1 MIQRVKSFLFHNTT
15 VKQTIVKN
23 TFWLFIGQIF
33 SRLIKLIIIVYA
45 ARVMGVSEWGTFS
58 YVTSLAAL
66 FTVFMDFGINAVITR
81 ESSRD
86 LSVQEKY
93 FATALVIKVL
103 MFVAIMVFVLGATP
117 LFIKQ
122 GEVLELIPLV
132 VIMLGIDG
140 LRDFGAT
147 LSRAW
152 EHMQVESMVQI
163 VTNVSIVIF
172 GFAALMIAK
181 TAEALIWGYIAGTFI
196 GFFAAFYPFRAYVRN
211 AYRSFDKTLVKKIF
225 MASWP
230 FGMVAVM
237 GVIMLNTDTVMVGWF
252 GTIQDVGYYGAAQRV
267 IQMIYLIPGL
277 ISIAFFPSMARLMD
291 NKDRMKKILE
301 KGLSLL
307 TMLAVPLMVG
317 GVVLAWEVVHIL
329 YGAQYLYGVM
339 AFRILSL
346 TFLPVFLSAMFGNAV
361 FALNQERKLFT
372 YVILGVVGNF
382 AFNLLLIPFLGINGA
397 ALSTVINQII
407 ITIYL
412 MRVMRTEFHFRV
424 WHQIGKIVAASAGM
438 AVVLVILREMSVNVY
453 AIVGAGL
460 VVYFGFLFL
469 FKEES
474 LSEAWEKIKKALV

>member
-15 VKQTIVKN
+15 VRQTIMKN

-33 SRLIKLIIIVYA
+33 SRLIKLVIIVYA

-103 MFVAIMVFVLGATP
+103 MYAAIVAFVFGVAP

-122 GEVLELIPLV
+122 AEVLALIPLV

-152 EHMQVESMVQI
+152 ERMQVESMVQM

-172 GFAALMIAK
+172 GFIALSFSK
-181 TAEALIWGYIAGTFI
+181 TAVALIWGYVAGTFI
-196 GFFAAFYPFRAYVRN
+196 GFLAAFYPFRAYVRN
-211 AYRSFDKTLVKKIF
+211 AHKSFDKTLVKKIF

-230 FGMVAVM
+230 FGMLAVM
-237 GVIMLNTDTVMVGWF
+237 GIIMLNTDTVMVGWF

-267 IQMIYLIPGL
+267 IQMVYLIPGL
-277 ISIAFFPSMARLMD
+277 ISIAFFPSMARLGSD
-291 NKDRMKKILE
+291 GNRMRVILE

-307 TMLAVPLMVG
+307 TMLAVPLTVG
-317 GVVLAWEVVHIL
+317 GVVLAWEAVNIL
-329 YGAQYLYGVM
+329 YGAQYLYGVV

-361 FALNQERKLFT
+361 FALNKEKKLFT
-372 YVILGVVGNF
+372 YVLLGVGGNF
-382 AFNLLLIPFLGINGA
+382 AFNLLLIPLLGIDGA

-407 ITIYL
+407 ITVYL
-412 MRVMRTEFHFRV
+412 MRVMRTELHFRV
-424 WHQIGKIVAASAGM
+424 WHQIGKITAASAGM
-438 AVVLVILREMSVNVY
+438 AVVLVVLREMNVNVY
-453 AIVGAGL
+453 VIVGAGL
-460 VVYFGFLFL
+460 VVYFGLLLL

-474 LSEAWEKIKKALV
+474 LSEAWGRIKTALA